1 MGEESAQS
9 GPLAALDET
18 ETKPGRSR
26 AMATG
31 GDFLN
36 RIVAAQRRQAG
47 SRTKRDATAPSS
59 SQIGQ

>member
-9 GPLAALDET
+9 GPLAPSAET
-18 ETKPGRSR
+18 EVKPGGSR

-47 SRTKRDATAPSS
+47 SRSKRDATVPSS